1 MRMTVTSSIDPVL
14 VSVLQRRF
22 KSITEEMGLTLLRT
36 TRSPILNEAR
46 DFVTGLYDARGRMLE
61 QTEYIPVLAFA
72 LQPVCEYII
81 DYFGDDIAEG
91 DTIIHN
97 DVFSRGNQNAD
108 VAIFKP
114 IFFEDKLV
122 AWSACKGHQADIGG
136 AVAGG
141 YNPEAREVWQ
151 EAFRIPPVKLHAAG
165 TLRRDVWDLI
175 FANVRYEV
183 VQEDIKAQIGGC
195 VVGERGVKG
204 LFERYGGETVLAHVE
219 HLFQS
224 TERMIRKEI
233 ANLPDGAYK
242 GESTVYYDGVRPG
255 SEMTIRLSVT
265 VKGDEVTFDFT
276 GTDPQTPGFVNA
288 PFSSTASAVMLTFLM
303 LINPD
308 IPHND
313 GIVRPIRIVNP
324 EGSFL
329 NAAYPAAT
337 TFGNSICGPTSDAIF
352 RAFAQ
357 ALPGMVSAGWNRS
370 MNFAVVGKDPRH
382 NLRPYVDILFLALK
396 GGSGAAEGADGYD
409 HIGLIN
415 CAGGLLAQDYE
426 MFEIQDPHFLVK
438 HEYWTDSAG
447 PGRWRGGLGTEC
459 EFAIQGEELT
469 GIAFGD
475 GLEEGARAFGL
486 FGGADGPRNRLT
498 LGYPDGSERVP
509 LAKEVVR
516 DIPTGAVYRQ
526 QAGGG
531 GGYGDPFT
539 RPADQVAEEVR
550 NEFISVAGA
559 AADYGVVVDPD
570 SFAVDAV
577 ATDKLRSARK

>member
-1 MRMTVTSSIDPVL
+1 MTVTIDPVL

-46 DFVTGLYDARGRMLE
+46 DFVTGLYDAKGRMLE

-72 LQPVCEYII
+72 LQPVCEYIVE
-81 DYFGDDIAEG
+81 YFGDDIADG

-97 DVFSRGNQNAD
+97 DVFTRGNQNAD

-114 IFFEDKLV
+114 IFHDDRLV

-151 EAFRIPPVKLHAAG
+151 EAFRIPPVKLHERG
-165 TLRRDVWDLI
+165 KLRRDVWDLI

-204 LFERYGGETVLAHVE
+204 LFERYGSSVMLAHIDE
-219 HLFQS
+219 LFQS

-233 ANLPDGAYK
+233 AGLPDGTYK
-242 GESTVYYDGVRPG
+242 GQSTVYYDGVRDG
-255 SEMTIRLSVT
+255 SEMIIRLAVT
-265 VKGDEVTFDFT
+265 VAGDEVTFDFT

-313 GIVRPIRIVNP
+313 GIVRPINIVNP

-352 RAFAQ
+352 RAFAK

-370 MNFAVVGKDPRH
+370 MNFAIVGKDPRH
-382 NLRPYVDILFLALK
+382 GLRPYVDILFLALK
-396 GGSGAAEGADGYD
+396 GGSGATEGADGYD

-426 MFEIQDPHFLVK
+426 MFEIQDPHVLVK

-447 PGRWRGGLGTEC
+447 PGRWRGGYGTEC
-459 EFAIQGEELT
+459 AFEIDGAELT

-486 FGGADGPRNRLT
+486 FGGVDGPRNT
-498 LGYPDGSERVP
+498 LVLRYPDGRERIP
-509 LAKEVVR
+509 RAKEVVR
-516 DIPTGAVYRQ
+516 DIPTGALYSQ

-531 GGYGDPFT
+531 GGYGDPFE
-539 RPADQVAEEVR
+539 RPAELVAEDVR
-550 NEFISVAGA
+550 NELISLARA
-559 AADYGVVVDPD
+559 AEDYGVAVDPG
-570 SFAVDAV
+570 SFAVDAA
-577 ATDKLRSARK
+577 ATEKLRSAER